1 MLRFNESTWP
11 GPAEVLR
18 PERSLNSLVESDGES
33 FCGSVIPA
41 WLAAP
46 PPQETRP
53 AMLDLPNRRKP
64 AHQVSRDRLAIQR
77 PGRTPPQIGARG
89 SRGVPARHGRPI
101 LQGGEIYMM
110 KAPAPRTTMPFL
122 GPYYYGKHKW
132 DNYLLDIQETLE
144 SGNAAHRQNI
154 RLQSGTLDVARK
166 QVEELRQQTEQLSN
180 IEQALQNGFEG
191 LRAEFEWGFTLM
203 VDRMDTQIN
212 LLSKVAEEL
221 DAIHQTLKSPLIN
234 QAQELFRLGEQR
246 FNEGLWDKALKDF
259 LESEKKN
266 EVHPLLQLQIG
277 KLYLFGRSDSYN
289 LIDLPEAERHLL
301 LAAWYADAKKK
312 TLTRWSGLCGQ
323 AYFYAGVTAYLI
335 GEQEQAAERP
345 DSMRACLE
353 RALAY
358 LAKAANLW
366 PQFTEIIYT
375 QAKCH
380 ALLGQIRDST
390 QKLEILSDRDRR
402 YYAKTSQ
409 DGDFAIFRAAVD
421 EVFRRATISPG
432 PFARAAQAKSDGVA
446 EAIAWA
452 KRSTPGAKVDLAA
465 VEAFERELANA
476 RRSLTTLDV
485 DIEALSARLSSMKAQ
500 LEKIAQRSL
509 QHNIDASQ
517 NRPECT
523 GSTRRQQQPANR
535 PRTGRTTLK

>member
-89 SRGVPARHGRPI
+89 ARGAPARHGRPI
-101 LQGGEIYMM
+101 LQGGEIDMM

-132 DNYLLDIQETLE
+132 DNYLLDIQE
-144 SGNAAHRQNI
+144 
-154 RLQSGTLDVARK
+154 TLDVARK

-203 VDRMDTQIN
+203 VDRMDTQFN

-234 QAQELFRLGEQR
+234 QAQELFRLGEQH

-266 EVHPLLQLQIG
+266 EVHPLLQLQI
-277 KLYLFGRSDSYN
+277 D
-289 LIDLPEAERHLL
+289 
-301 LAAWYADAKKK
+301 
-312 TLTRWSGLCGQ
+312 
-323 AYFYAGVTAYLI
+323 
-335 GEQEQAAERP
+335 
-345 DSMRACLE
+345 
-353 RALAY
+353 
-358 LAKAANLW
+358 
-366 PQFTEIIYT
+366 
-375 QAKCH
+375 
-380 ALLGQIRDST
+380 
-390 QKLEILSDRDRR
+390 
-402 YYAKTSQ
+402 
-409 DGDFAIFRAAVD
+409 
-421 EVFRRATISPG
+421 
-432 PFARAAQAKSDGVA
+432 
-446 EAIAWA
+446 
-452 KRSTPGAKVDLAA
+452 
-465 VEAFERELANA
+465 
-476 RRSLTTLDV
+476 
-485 DIEALSARLSSMKAQ
+485 
-500 LEKIAQRSL
+500 
-509 QHNIDASQ
+509 
-517 NRPECT
+517 
-523 GSTRRQQQPANR
+523 
-535 PRTGRTTLK
+535 

>member
-18 PERSLNSLVESDGES
+18 PERSLNGLVESDGES

-41 WLAAP
+41 GLTAP

-89 SRGVPARHGRPI
+89 ARGVPARHGRPI
-101 LQGGEIYMM
+101 LQGCEIDMM

-234 QAQELFRLGEQR
+234 QAQELFRLGEQH

-259 LESEKKN
+259 LESEKK
-266 EVHPLLQLQIG
+266 ERSSSAPPAPDRKAVPFRAQRQLQSDRSAR
-277 KLYLFGRSDSYN
+277 GRKTSPSSGLVCRRKKEN
-289 LIDLPEAERHLL
+289 AHQMERTLRSGLL
-301 LAAWYADAKKK
+301 L
-312 TLTRWSGLCGQ
+312 RRSHS
-323 AYFYAGVTAYLI
+323 V
-335 GEQEQAAERP
+335 P
-345 DSMRACLE
+345 
-353 RALAY
+353 
-358 LAKAANLW
+358 
-366 PQFTEIIYT
+366 
-375 QAKCH
+375 
-380 ALLGQIRDST
+380 
-390 QKLEILSDRDRR
+390 DRR
-402 YYAKTSQ
+402 ARTS
-409 DGDFAIFRAAVD
+409 
-421 EVFRRATISPG
+421 RRAP
-432 PFARAAQAKSDGVA
+432 
-446 EAIAWA
+446 
-452 KRSTPGAKVDLAA
+452 
-465 VEAFERELANA
+465 
-476 RRSLTTLDV
+476 
-485 DIEALSARLSSMKAQ
+485 
-500 LEKIAQRSL
+500 
-509 QHNIDASQ
+509 
-517 NRPECT
+517 
-523 GSTRRQQQPANR
+523 
-535 PRTGRTTLK
+535 

>member
-1 MLRFNESTWP
+1 
-11 GPAEVLR
+11 
-18 PERSLNSLVESDGES
+18 
-33 FCGSVIPA
+33 
-41 WLAAP
+41 
-46 PPQETRP
+46 
-53 AMLDLPNRRKP
+53 
-64 AHQVSRDRLAIQR
+64 
-77 PGRTPPQIGARG
+77 
-89 SRGVPARHGRPI
+89 
-101 LQGGEIYMM
+101 
-110 KAPAPRTTMPFL
+110 MPFL

-180 IEQALQNGFEG
+180 IERALQNGFEG

-203 VDRMDTQIN
+203 VDRMDTQVN

-234 QAQELFRLGEQR
+234 QAQELFRLGEQH

-266 EVHPLLQLQIG
+266 DVHPLLQLQIG

-301 LAAWYADAKKK
+301 LAARYADAKKK

-323 AYFYAGVTAYLI
+323 AYFYAGVAAYLI
-335 GEQEQAAERP
+335 GEQEQAAGRP

-358 LAKAANLW
+358 LAKAAILW

-390 QKLEILSDRDRR
+390 QKLEMLSDRDRR
-402 YYAKTSQ
+402 YFAKASQ
-409 DGDFAIFRAAVD
+409 DGDFAIFSADVD

-452 KRSTPGAKVDLAA
+452 KRSTPGAKVDLEA
-465 VEAFERELANA
+465 VEAFESELANA

-485 DIEALSARLSSMKAQ
+485 DIEALSARLSRMKAE
-500 LEKIAQRSL
+500 LEKIAQCSL
-509 QHNIDASQ
+509 QHNIDASKIDLSAQ
-517 NRPECT
+517 DALKNKLESSIGDLRKTMKSTKGTGAGCLVAFLACVLAIPVTKMLEHQFHEPLTSFFVLACFAIGFLVGFSISRSVKNGPLKVKVDENVHLLEECIQAFPAL
-523 GSTRRQQQPANR
+523 RQQVEYRKQEMLAFVTWQAQQPGAPPVP
-535 PRTGRTTLK
+535 PRRS